1 MKDFNIDI
9 LKERISTQHTDM
21 KGIIAIDGHN
31 YSDLWKLCTDN
42 GVDLANWFL
51 VGLECY
57 DFDPLGR
64 RDLHAMA
71 YVIKSEDLG
80 KRHDAIASRLQ
91 DTGKAEIHIKHF
103 TVPYSQMAKYIKRL
117 HIGLVS
123 EISSSIRNVTF
134 IDDDNE

>member
-9 LKERISTQHTDM
+9 LKERISTQYTDM

-51 VGLECY
+51 VGLECC
-57 DFDPLGR
+57 DFEPFGR
-64 RDLHAMA
+64 HDLHAMA
-71 YVIKSEDLG
+71 YVIKSEDLE

-134 IDDDNE
+134 IDDGNE

>member
-1 MKDFNIDI
+1 M
-9 LKERISTQHTDM
+9 L
-21 KGIIAIDGHN
+21 GIIAIDGHN

-57 DFDPLGR
+57 DFEPFGR
-64 RDLHAMA
+64 HDLHAMA
-71 YVIKSEDLG
+71 YVIKSEDLE

-103 TVPYSQMAKYIKRL
+103 TVPYSQMSKYIKRL

-134 IDDDNE
+134 IDDGNE

>member
-9 LKERISTQHTDM
+9 LKERISTQYTDM

-31 YSDLWKLCTDN
+31 YSDLWNLCTDN

-57 DFDPLGR
+57 DFEPFGR
-64 RDLHAMA
+64 HDLHAMA
-71 YVIKSEDLG
+71 YVIKSEDLE

-103 TVPYSQMAKYIKRL
+103 TVPYSQMSKYIKRL

-134 IDDDNE
+134 IDDGNE